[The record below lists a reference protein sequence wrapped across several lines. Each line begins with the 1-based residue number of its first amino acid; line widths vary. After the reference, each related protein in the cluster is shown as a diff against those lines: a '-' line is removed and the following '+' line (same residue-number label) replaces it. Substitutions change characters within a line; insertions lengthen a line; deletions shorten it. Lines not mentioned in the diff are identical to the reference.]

1 MFIYVK
7 KFGNV
12 IFYKSE
18 RLAASSPYQIFTED
32 QGTLPYFEN
41 EYDVYEVED
50 VELFNFNDY
59 KYVYQDGQISYMF
72 PEHEEMDKW
81 IKIRTKRNALLAES
95 DNLSGI
101 LWSDFWQQK
110 EESYKNNW
118 TTYRQ
123 SLRDITEN
131 FNTADEVVW
140 PSLPI
145 PEEDLEPEQPVAEI

>member
-12 IFYKSE
+12 IFHKSE
-18 RLAASSPYQIFTED
+18 RLTPSSPDQIFTED
-32 QGTLPYFEN
+32 QGTLSVFED
-41 EYDVYEVED
+41 EYEIHEVGN
-50 VELFNFNDY
+50 VELFDFKNN
-59 KYVYQDGQISYMF
+59 KYIYQDGQISYIF
-72 PEHEEMDKW
+72 PEYEEKDKW
-81 IKIRTKRNALLAES
+81 TKIRTKRNCLLLES

-110 EESYKNNW
+110 EESYKTNW

-123 SLRDITEN
+123 SLRDITKN

-140 PSLPI
+140 PALPV